1 LKIDAILYLD
11 MKNLWK
17 LDDEVTMFIED
28 RCYIVHV
35 TALLSPVFVI
45 TKRNREEKL
54 GFRKRL

>member
-1 LKIDAILYLD
+1 